1 MEGLKNWVTL
11 KELKDVMP
19 GNFSK
24 RYLYYLV
31 QSKQIPHY
39 KPSPNKLLFNL
50 ADVEQ
55 WLMTTRVEL
64 EMDDDNSA
72 T

>member
-50 ADVEQ
+50 ADVEE
-55 WLMTTRVEL
+55 WLTTTRVDP
-64 EMDDDNSA
+64 EMEE
-72 T
+72 